1 MRLKYSA
8 LLLAVAITGCDNKK
22 DVIGCSSEMTQSALM
37 DLLKR
42 SAYEGLS
49 EQVDKYPDVTN
60 QTKRSALDKIKLVIS
75 EISTTS
81 SDTGSTMKTC
91 EGTVTMTLPAN
102 DYAQLSDA
110 FRKNFNRNLDK
121 QMESLSLDNNANA
134 FSKRITY
141 TAQAT
146 DDQKNVFV
154 KASSDNPI
162 SVGAAALTSLS
173 IINPIVEQ
181 QKIQQAKDAQQLQIE
196 AEQQAQIRAQQQAK
210 YEADQQIEKQ
220 TQLQAQE
227 KVEQQVQ
234 QTIPQQSYQQPQQQ
248 KAGSLDQSRMAFA
261 NADSDLNTTWSTL
274 TPAKKKEL
282 LPSQRQWI
290 KTKDAMCGKV
300 SMQGTDA
307 EVKKMVDCQTQMTLS
322 RTAFFRNQ

>member
-37 DLLKR
+37 DLLKK

-60 QTKRSALDKIKLVIS
+60 QTKRSALDKIKLTIS

-102 DYAQLSDA
+102 EYAQLSDA
-110 FRKNFNRNLDK
+110 YRKNFNRNLDK

-134 FSKRITY
+134 FSKRISY

-154 KASSDNPI
+154 KATSNNPI

-181 QKIQQAKDAQQLQIE
+181 QKIQQAKDAQQSQIE
-196 AEQQAQIRAQQQAK
+196 AEQQAQLRAQQQAK
-210 YEADQQIEKQ
+210 YEA
-220 TQLQAQE
+220 
-227 KVEQQVQ
+227 EQQAQ
-234 QTIPQQSYQQPQQQ
+234 QTIQQQSYQQPQQQ
-248 KAGSLDQSRMAFA
+248 KADNLDQSRMAFA
-261 NADSDLNTTWSTL
+261 NADSDLNTAWSTL

>member
-8 LLLAVAITGCDNKK
+8 LLLVVVITGCDNKK
-22 DVIGCSSEMTQSALM
+22 DVIGCSSDMTQSALM
-37 DLLKR
+37 DLLKK

-60 QTKRSALDKIKLVIS
+60 QTKRSALHKIKLAIS

-102 DYAQLSDA
+102 EYAQLSDA
-110 FRKNFNRNLDK
+110 YRKNFNRNLDK
-121 QMESLSLDNNANA
+121 QMESLSLDNNANV
-134 FSKRITY
+134 FSKRISY

-154 KASSDNPI
+154 KASTDNPI
-162 SVGAAALTSLS
+162 SVGATALTSLS

-181 QKIQQAKDAQQLQIE
+181 QKIQQAKDVQQRQIE
-196 AEQQAQIRAQQQAK
+196 AEQQAQLRAQQQAK
-210 YEADQQIEKQ
+210 YEEDQQIERQK
-220 TQLQAQE
+220 QLQMHE
-227 KVEQQVQ
+227 KAEQQFQ
-234 QTIPQQSYQQPQQQ
+234 QTNPQQSYQEQ
-248 KAGSLDQSRMAFA
+248 KTGSLDQSRMAYA
-261 NADSDLNTTWSTL
+261 NADSDLNTAWSTL

-290 KTKDAMCGKV
+290 KNKDAMCGKV

-307 EVKKMVDCQTQMTLS
+307 QVEKMVDCQTQMTIS
-322 RTAFFRNQ
+322 RTVFLRNQ

>member
-22 DVIGCSSEMTQSALM
+22 DMIGCSSEMTQSALM
-37 DLLKR
+37 DLLKK

-60 QTKRSALDKIKLVIS
+60 QTKRSALDKIKLTIS

-102 DYAQLSDA
+102 EYAQLSDA
-110 FRKNFNRNLDK
+110 YRKNFNRNLDK
-121 QMESLSLDNNANA
+121 QMESLSLDKNA
-134 FSKRITY
+134 FSKRISY

-181 QKIQQAKDAQQLQIE
+181 QKIQQAKDAQQSQIE
-196 AEQQAQIRAQQQAK
+196 AEQQAQLRAQQQAK
-210 YEADQQIEKQ
+210 YEA
-220 TQLQAQE
+220 
-227 KVEQQVQ
+227 EQQAQ
-234 QTIPQQSYQQPQQQ
+234 QTIQQQSYQQPQQQ
-248 KAGSLDQSRMAFA
+248 KADNLDQSRMAFA
-261 NADSDLNTTWSTL
+261 NADSDLNTAWSTF

>member
-37 DLLKR
+37 DLLKK

-60 QTKRSALDKIKLVIS
+60 QTKRSALDKIKLTIS

-81 SDTGSTMKTC
+81 TDTGSTMKTC

-102 DYAQLSDA
+102 EYAQLSDA
-110 FRKNFNRNLDK
+110 YRKNFNRNLDK

-134 FSKRITY
+134 FSKRISY

-181 QKIQQAKDAQQLQIE
+181 QKIQQAKDAQQSQIE
-196 AEQQAQIRAQQQAK
+196 AEQQAQLRAQQQAK
-210 YEADQQIEKQ
+210 YEA
-220 TQLQAQE
+220 
-227 KVEQQVQ
+227 EQQVQ
-234 QTIPQQSYQQPQQQ
+234 QTIQQQSYQQSQQQ
-248 KAGSLDQSRMAFA
+248 KADNLDQSRIAFA
-261 NADSDLNTTWSTL
+261 NADSDLNTAWSTL

>member
-22 DVIGCSSEMTQSALM
+22 DMIGCSSEMTQSALM
-37 DLLKR
+37 DLLKK

-49 EQVDKYPDVTN
+49 AQVDKYPDVTN
-60 QTKRSALDKIKLVIS
+60 QTKRSALDKIKLTIS

-102 DYAQLSDA
+102 EYAQLSDA
-110 FRKNFNRNLDK
+110 YRKNFNRNLDK

-134 FSKRITY
+134 FSKRISY

-181 QKIQQAKDAQQLQIE
+181 QKIQQAKDAQQSQIE
-196 AEQQAQIRAQQQAK
+196 AEQQAQLRAQQQAK
-210 YEADQQIEKQ
+210 YEA
-220 TQLQAQE
+220 
-227 KVEQQVQ
+227 EQQAQ
-234 QTIPQQSYQQPQQQ
+234 QTIQQQSYQQLQQQ
-248 KAGSLDQSRMAFA
+248 KADNLDQSRMAFA
-261 NADSDLNTTWSTL
+261 NADSDLNTAWSTL

>member
-22 DVIGCSSEMTQSALM
+22 DMIGCSSEMTQSALM
-37 DLLKR
+37 DLLKK

-49 EQVDKYPDVTN
+49 AQVDKYPDVTN
-60 QTKRSALDKIKLVIS
+60 QTKRSALDKIKLTIS

-102 DYAQLSDA
+102 EYAQLSDA
-110 FRKNFNRNLDK
+110 YRKNFNRNLDK

-134 FSKRITY
+134 FSKRISY

-181 QKIQQAKDAQQLQIE
+181 QKIQQAKDAQQSQIE
-196 AEQQAQIRAQQQAK
+196 AEQQAQLRAQQQAK
-210 YEADQQIEKQ
+210 YEA
-220 TQLQAQE
+220 
-227 KVEQQVQ
+227 EQQAQ
-234 QTIPQQSYQQPQQQ
+234 QTIQQQSYQQPQQQ
-248 KAGSLDQSRMAFA
+248 KADNLDQSRMAFA
-261 NADSDLNTTWSTL
+261 NADSDLNTAWSTL

>member
-1 MRLKYSA
+1 MRLKYAA
-8 LLLAVAITGCDNKK
+8 LLLAIAVTGCDNKK
-22 DVIGCSSEMTQSALM
+22 DVIGCSSEITQSALM
-37 DLLKR
+37 DLLKK

-49 EQVDKYPDVTN
+49 EQVDKYPDVTS
-60 QTKRSALDKIKLVIS
+60 QTKRSALDKIKLIIS

-91 EGTVTMTLPAN
+91 EGTVTMSLPAKE
-102 DYAQLSDA
+102 YAELSDDY
-110 FRKNFNRNLDK
+110 RKNFNRNLDK
-121 QMESLSLDNNANA
+121 QMEILSLENKANA
-134 FSKRITY
+134 FSKRIAY

-154 KASSDNPI
+154 KAPQENPI
-162 SVGAAALTSLS
+162 SVGAALMTSLS

-181 QKIQQAKDAQQLQIE
+181 QKVQQAKDTQQRQVE
-196 AEQQAQIRAQQQAK
+196 AQQQAQLRAQQEAQ
-210 YEADQQIEKQ
+210 YEADQQAQRQVQLQ
-220 TQLQAQE
+220 TQEKAEHQAQ
-227 KVEQQVQ
+227 QQD
-234 QTIPQQSYQQPQQQ
+234 PSQSLQQPNSD
-248 KAGSLDQSRMAFA
+248 SLDQSRMAFA
-261 NADSDLNTTWSTL
+261 NADSDLNTAWSTL

-307 EVKKMVDCQTQMTLS
+307 EVKKMIDCQTQMTLS
-322 RTAFFRNQ
+322 RIIFLRNQ

>member
-22 DVIGCSSEMTQSALM
+22 DMIGCSSEMTQSALM
-37 DLLKR
+37 DLLKK

-49 EQVDKYPDVTN
+49 AQVDKYPDVTN
-60 QTKRSALDKIKLVIS
+60 QTKRSALDKIKLTIS

-102 DYAQLSDA
+102 EYAQLSDA
-110 FRKNFNRNLDK
+110 YRKNFNRNLDK

-134 FSKRITY
+134 FSKRISY

-181 QKIQQAKDAQQLQIE
+181 QKIQQAKDAQQSQIE
-196 AEQQAQIRAQQQAK
+196 AEQQAQLRAQQQAK
-210 YEADQQIEKQ
+210 YEA
-220 TQLQAQE
+220 
-227 KVEQQVQ
+227 EQQAQ
-234 QTIPQQSYQQPQQQ
+234 QTIQQQSYQQPQQQ
-248 KAGSLDQSRMAFA
+248 KADNLDQSRMAFA
-261 NADSDLNTTWSTL
+261 NADSDLNTAWSTL
-274 TPAKKKEL
+274 TPAKKIEL

>member
-1 MRLKYSA
+1 M
-8 LLLAVAITGCDNKK
+8 
-22 DVIGCSSEMTQSALM
+22 IGCSSEMTQSALM
-37 DLLKR
+37 DLLKK

-49 EQVDKYPDVTN
+49 AQVDKYPDVTN
-60 QTKRSALDKIKLVIS
+60 QTKRSALDKIKLTIS

-102 DYAQLSDA
+102 EYAQLSDA
-110 FRKNFNRNLDK
+110 YRKNFNRNLDK

-134 FSKRITY
+134 FSKRISY

-181 QKIQQAKDAQQLQIE
+181 QKIQQAKDAQQSQIE
-196 AEQQAQIRAQQQAK
+196 AEQQAQLRAQQQAK
-210 YEADQQIEKQ
+210 YEA
-220 TQLQAQE
+220 
-227 KVEQQVQ
+227 EQQAQ
-234 QTIPQQSYQQPQQQ
+234 QTIQQQSYQQPQQQ
-248 KAGSLDQSRMAFA
+248 KADNLDQSRMAFA
-261 NADSDLNTTWSTL
+261 NADL
-274 TPAKKKEL
+274 
-282 LPSQRQWI
+282 I
-290 KTKDAMCGKV
+290 
-300 SMQGTDA
+300 
-307 EVKKMVDCQTQMTLS
+307 
-322 RTAFFRNQ
+322 

>member
-37 DLLKR
+37 DLIKK

-60 QTKRSALDKIKLVIS
+60 QTKRSALDKIKLTIS

-102 DYAQLSDA
+102 EYAQLSDA
-110 FRKNFNRNLDK
+110 YRKNFNRNLDK

-134 FSKRITY
+134 FSKRISY

-154 KASSDNPI
+154 KATSNNPI

-181 QKIQQAKDAQQLQIE
+181 QKIQQAKDAQRSQIE
-196 AEQQAQIRAQQQAK
+196 AEQQAQLRAQQQDK
-210 YEADQQIEKQ
+210 YEA
-220 TQLQAQE
+220 
-227 KVEQQVQ
+227 EQQVQ
-234 QTIPQQSYQQPQQQ
+234 QTIQQQSYQQPQQQ
-248 KAGSLDQSRMAFA
+248 KADNLDQSRMAFA
-261 NADSDLNTTWSTL
+261 NADSDLNTAWRTL
-274 TPAKKKEL
+274 TPEKKKEL

>member
-8 LLLAVAITGCDNKK
+8 LILAVAITGCDNKK

-134 FSKRITY
+134 FSKRISY

-181 QKIQQAKDAQQLQIE
+181 QKIQQAKDAQQIQIE
-196 AEQQAQIRAQQQAK
+196 AEQQAQLRAQQQAK
-210 YEADQQIEKQ
+210 YEADQQIERQ

>member
-37 DLLKR
+37 DLLKK

-49 EQVDKYPDVTN
+49 AQVDKYPDVTN
-60 QTKRSALDKIKLVIS
+60 QTKRSALDKIKLTIS

-102 DYAQLSDA
+102 EYAQLSDA
-110 FRKNFNRNLDK
+110 YRKNFNRNLDK

-134 FSKRITY
+134 FSKRISY

-181 QKIQQAKDAQQLQIE
+181 QKIQQAKDAQQSQIE
-196 AEQQAQIRAQQQAK
+196 AEQQAQLRAQQQAK
-210 YEADQQIEKQ
+210 YEA
-220 TQLQAQE
+220 
-227 KVEQQVQ
+227 EQQAQ
-234 QTIPQQSYQQPQQQ
+234 QTIQQQSYQQPQQQ
-248 KAGSLDQSRMAFA
+248 KADNLDQSRMAFA
-261 NADSDLNTTWSTL
+261 NADSDLNTAWSTL

>member
-22 DVIGCSSEMTQSALM
+22 DMIGCSSEMTQSALM
-37 DLLKR
+37 DLLKK

-60 QTKRSALDKIKLVIS
+60 QTKRSALDKIKLTIS

-102 DYAQLSDA
+102 EYAQLSDA
-110 FRKNFNRNLDK
+110 YRKNFNRNLDK

-134 FSKRITY
+134 FSKRISY

-181 QKIQQAKDAQQLQIE
+181 QKIQQAKDAQQSQIE
-196 AEQQAQIRAQQQAK
+196 AEQQAQLRAQQQAK
-210 YEADQQIEKQ
+210 YEA
-220 TQLQAQE
+220 
-227 KVEQQVQ
+227 EQQAQ
-234 QTIPQQSYQQPQQQ
+234 QTIQQQSYQQPQQQ
-248 KAGSLDQSRMAFA
+248 KADNLDQSRMAFA
-261 NADSDLNTTWSTL
+261 NADSDLNTAWSTL
-274 TPAKKKEL
+274 TPAKKKSCCL
-282 LPSQRQWI
+282 LSASGSKLRMLCVAKFQCR
-290 KTKDAMCGKV
+290 
-300 SMQGTDA
+300 
-307 EVKKMVDCQTQMTLS
+307 EQMLKS
-322 RTAFFRNQ
+322 RKWSTARHK

>member
-37 DLLKR
+37 DLLKK

-102 DYAQLSDA
+102 DYTQLSDA
-110 FRKNFNRNLDK
+110 YRKNFNRNLDK

-134 FSKRITY
+134 FSKRISY

-146 DDQKNVFV
+146 DDQKIVFV

-181 QKIQQAKDAQQLQIE
+181 QKIQQAKDAQQIQIE
-196 AEQQAQIRAQQQAK
+196 AEQQAQLRAQQQAK
-210 YEADQQIEKQ
+210 YERDQQIERQ

-227 KVEQQVQ
+227 KAEQQVQ

>member
-1 MRLKYSA
+1 MRLKYAA
-8 LLLAVAITGCDNKK
+8 LILAVAITGCDDKK

-37 DLLKR
+37 DLLKK

-102 DYAQLSDA
+102 EYAQLSDA
-110 FRKNFNRNLDK
+110 YRKNFNRNLDK
-121 QMESLSLDNNANA
+121 QMESLSLDNNANS
-134 FSKRITY
+134 FSKRISY

-181 QKIQQAKDAQQLQIE
+181 QKIQQAKDAQQSQIE
-196 AEQQAQIRAQQQAK
+196 AQQQAQLRAQQQAQ
-210 YEADQQIEKQ
+210 YEAEQQIERQ

-227 KVEQQVQ
+227 KAEQQVQ
-234 QTIPQQSYQQPQQQ
+234 QQVQQQ
-248 KAGSLDQSRMAFA
+248 NTGSLDQSRMAFA
-261 NADSDLNTTWSTL
+261 NADSDLNTAWSTL
-274 TPAKKKEL
+274 TPTKKKEL

-300 SMQGTDA
+300 SMQGTDS

-322 RTAFFRNQ
+322 RTAFIRTQ

>member
-1 MRLKYSA
+1 MRLKYAA
-8 LLLAVAITGCDNKK
+8 LILAVAITGCDDKK

-37 DLLKR
+37 DLLKK

-102 DYAQLSDA
+102 EYAQLSDA
-110 FRKNFNRNLDK
+110 YRKNFNRNLDK
-121 QMESLSLDNNANA
+121 QMESLSLDNNANS
-134 FSKRITY
+134 FSKRISY

-181 QKIQQAKDAQQLQIE
+181 QRIQQAKDAQQSQIE
-196 AEQQAQIRAQQQAK
+196 AQQQAQLRAQQQAQ
-210 YEADQQIEKQ
+210 YEAEQQIERQ

-227 KVEQQVQ
+227 KAEQQVQ
-234 QTIPQQSYQQPQQQ
+234 QQVQQQ
-248 KAGSLDQSRMAFA
+248 NTGSLDQSRMAFA
-261 NADSDLNTTWSTL
+261 NADSDLNTAWSTL
-274 TPAKKKEL
+274 TPTKKKEL

-300 SMQGTDA
+300 SMQGTDS

-322 RTAFFRNQ
+322 RTAFIRTQ

>member
-37 DLLKR
+37 DLLKK

-60 QTKRSALDKIKLVIS
+60 QTKRSALDKIKLTIS

-102 DYAQLSDA
+102 EYAQLSDA
-110 FRKNFNRNLDK
+110 YRKNFNRNLDK

-134 FSKRITY
+134 FSKRISY

-181 QKIQQAKDAQQLQIE
+181 QKIQQAKDAQQSQIE
-196 AEQQAQIRAQQQAK
+196 AEQQAQLRAQQQAK
-210 YEADQQIEKQ
+210 YEA
-220 TQLQAQE
+220 
-227 KVEQQVQ
+227 EQQAQ
-234 QTIPQQSYQQPQQQ
+234 QTIQQQSYQQPQQQ
-248 KAGSLDQSRMAFA
+248 KADNLDQSRIAFA
-261 NADSDLNTTWSTL
+261 NADSDLNTAWSTL

>member
-22 DVIGCSSEMTQSALM
+22 DVIGCSSGMTQSALM
-37 DLLKR
+37 DLLKK

-60 QTKRSALDKIKLVIS
+60 QTKRSALDKIKLTIS

-81 SDTGSTMKTC
+81 TDTGSTMKTC

-102 DYAQLSDA
+102 EYAQLSDA
-110 FRKNFNRNLDK
+110 YRKNFNRNLDK

-134 FSKRITY
+134 FSKRISY

-181 QKIQQAKDAQQLQIE
+181 QKIQQAKDAQQSQIE
-196 AEQQAQIRAQQQAK
+196 AEQQAQLRAQQQAK
-210 YEADQQIEKQ
+210 YEA
-220 TQLQAQE
+220 
-227 KVEQQVQ
+227 EQQVQ
-234 QTIPQQSYQQPQQQ
+234 QTIQQQSYQQPQQQ
-248 KAGSLDQSRMAFA
+248 KADNLDQSRIAFA
-261 NADSDLNTTWSTL
+261 NADSDLNTAWSTL

>member
-37 DLLKR
+37 DLLKK

-60 QTKRSALDKIKLVIS
+60 QTKRSALDKIKLAIS

-102 DYAQLSDA
+102 EYAQLSDA
-110 FRKNFNRNLDK
+110 YRKNFNRNLDK
-121 QMESLSLDNNANA
+121 QMESLFLDNNANA
-134 FSKRITY
+134 FSKRISY

-181 QKIQQAKDAQQLQIE
+181 QKIQQAKDAQQSQIE
-196 AEQQAQIRAQQQAK
+196 EEQQAQLRAQQQAK
-210 YEADQQIEKQ
+210 YEA
-220 TQLQAQE
+220 
-227 KVEQQVQ
+227 EQQVQ
-234 QTIPQQSYQQPQQQ
+234 QQ
-248 KAGSLDQSRMAFA
+248 KADSLDQSRMAFA
-261 NADSDLNTTWSTL
+261 NADSDLNTAWSTL